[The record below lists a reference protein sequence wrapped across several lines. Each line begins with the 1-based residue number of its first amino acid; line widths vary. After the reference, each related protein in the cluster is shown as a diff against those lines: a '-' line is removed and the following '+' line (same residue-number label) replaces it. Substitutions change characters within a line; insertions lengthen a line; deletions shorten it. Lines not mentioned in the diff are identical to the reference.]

1 MDSASREALLRR
13 SVEAWN
19 ADDFDQLASV
29 WQNDGTIVS
38 PEGWPEP
45 GTFRGWDALV
55 AQWRRLKDSWD
66 DEHVE
71 LISTET
77 AGERAFASARWVMRG
92 EASGAPL
99 EVMVWMIYDFSG
111 DRISRIEYFLD
122 EMAARSALGESR

>member
-1 MDSASREALLRR
+1 VDSASRQTLLRR

-19 ADDFDQLASV
+19 ADDFDQLACI

-45 GTFRGWDALV
+45 GTFQGWDALV

-66 DEHVE
+66 EEHVE

-77 AGERAFASARWVMRG
+77 AGKRVFASVPWVIRSTLG
-92 EASGAPL
+92 G
-99 EVMVWMIYDFSG
+99 
-111 DRISRIEYFLD
+111 SR
-122 EMAARSALGESR
+122 

>member
-19 ADDFDQLASV
+19 ADDFDQLASI

-77 AGERAFASARWVMRG
+77 AGE
-92 EASGAPL
+92 
-99 EVMVWMIYDFSG
+99 
-111 DRISRIEYFLD
+111 
-122 EMAARSALGESR
+122 MAARSALGESR